1 MMCWMLMLAII
12 KKYVI
17 NELLDRINIINGVVS
32 KEQWEKDYKQATA
45 FYFYDENDMEPWN
58 CAKKGM
64 WYKLRI
70 SAFLK
75 KYKPIIV
82 HWLRKIR

>member
-1 MMCWMLMLAII
+1 MGKRL
-12 KKYVI
+12 
-17 NELLDRINIINGVVS
+17 
-32 KEQWEKDYKQATA
+32 QATG
-45 FYFYDENDMEPWN
+45 FYFYDENDMETWN
-58 CAKKGM
+58 YAKKGM

-70 SAFLK
+70 SAFLH

>member
-1 MMCWMLMLAII
+1 MRRFLITA
-12 KKYVI
+12 
-17 NELLDRINIINGVVS
+17 LLFTACMTVFASDDLS
-32 KEQWEKDYKQATA
+32 KQATA

-58 CAKKGM
+58 YAKKGI
-64 WYKLRI
+64 WYKLRL
-70 SAFLK
+70 SAFLH